1 MKIIRTATY
10 TTTKKTE
17 YEINQDRLDRINEY
31 LKNITADT
39 IYLPKIDEEMIEIL
53 YYGTEEEIKKA
64 GYYQEYKLD
73 PLYAVDYPDYDTV
86 DLITLVMDVLDKSI
100 TFFGETVSVETDAAF
115 DYAEDELVELVR

>member
-1 MKIIRTATY
+1 MKIVRTATY
-10 TTTKKTE
+10 TTTKKIE

-39 IYLPKIDEEMIEIL
+39 IYLPKIDEEMISIL
-53 YYGTEEEIKKA
+53 YYGTEEEIKRA

-73 PLYAVDYPDYDTV
+73 PLYAVDYTSETE
-86 DLITLVMDVLDKSI
+86 DLMTLVMDVLDKSI

-115 DYAEDELVELVR
+115 DYAEDELVR